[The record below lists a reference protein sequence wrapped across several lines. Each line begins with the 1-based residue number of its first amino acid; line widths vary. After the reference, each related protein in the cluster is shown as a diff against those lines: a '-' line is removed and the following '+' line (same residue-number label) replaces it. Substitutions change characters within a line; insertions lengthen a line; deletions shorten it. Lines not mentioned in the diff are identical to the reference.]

1 MFIGRAEVA
10 EGSEDIF
17 VRWCTHAGYSC
28 RSPVIYCDVCA
39 SLVHLSRR
47 NTEHILEAR
56 ALLKI
61 FFAVAH
67 AVFISQSNLA
77 FPSVHFRTARKRV
90 DIPGSAVVSFSRLW
104 NCFRCA

>member
-10 EGSEDIF
+10 EGSKDIF
-17 VRWCTHAGYSC
+17 VRWCTHAGYSY

-67 AVFISQSNLA
+67 AVSISQSNLA
-77 FPSVHFRTARKRV
+77 FPSVHLRTARERV
-90 DIPGSAVVSFSRLW
+90 DIADGTVVSFSRLW